1 MDLEF
6 VLFKLS
12 FFLGPFVG
20 FFVGIMALIYLL
32 DKSRWGKALV
42 ASLAA
47 SSLESQRYSQL
58 ITLGG
63 AAAAA
68 EVEAAERASEQQRGK
83 LSGLML
89 WSVLSAEE
97 ARTLQRRAATRTS
110 DVEAADG
117 TKAPAAAPSEYVRFL
132 LLRRTY
138 LGCSDVLFKKGSTL
152 LGCVRVGTRGLLED
166 ALLYAAN
173 YHKILACVLAI
184 KGSPYPRSSRRV
196 VFLMQHVLTFS
207 LIALTNDIFRLAG
220 VSSKYIGTFNST
232 VVPTLSISLNV
243 LFRSI
248 ITSDFIRRKGRVL
261 TSLIFGLGAF
271 SLLVFAAISTSS
283 MRREDLLI
291 DYTARVFVIS
301 SLQEL
306 LLISLLFYPRM
317 YLAVYMGRFP
327 VLMVGRYFFERLLYS
342 SSSGEDSSSAVD
354 TDLLAV
360 SLRLWGGVTVEW
372 AYSKRG
378 TMAKA
383 AAVAAE
389 EEEGEASRE
398 EAAAYNTSSIEM
410 QYLDSAPSED
420 AARESVTVAIDE
432 IHHKSP
438 LFARAGP
445 EGGDAVIVY
454 ESNPMHS
461 MSQARASGA
470 AGEVA
475 GGDGTAEG
483 SASAG
488 IARSVKQLAG
498 VADRRL
504 SFVQNIEFFE
514 ERGIGAASIP
524 SLLAGSGKRV
534 TLSRSMVGGK
544 RSSVEQRR
552 VTQQAGGP
560 SDSQLPSQEAGGGGG
575 ARGL

>member
-58 ITLGG
+58 ITLCG
-63 AAAAA
+63 AAAAEV

-83 LSGLML
+83 LSGLIL

-97 ARTLQRRAATRTS
+97 ARMLQRRAATRAS
-110 DVEAADG
+110 GVEAADG
-117 TKAPAAAPSEYVRFL
+117 TKAPAAAPSEYLRFL

-138 LGCSDVLFKKGSTL
+138 LGCSDVLFRRGSML
-152 LGCVRVGTRGLLED
+152 LGCVRVGTRELLED

-173 YHKILACVLAI
+173 ANYHKILACVFAIKGFAI
-184 KGSPYPRSSRRV
+184 KGSPYPRSSRRI

-220 VSSKYIGTFNST
+220 VSSSYIGTFNST
-232 VVPTLSISLNV
+232 VVPTLSISLDV
-243 LFRSI
+243 IFRSI

-291 DYTARVFVIS
+291 DYTTKVFVIS

-342 SSSGEDSSSAVD
+342 SSGEDSSSLLD
-354 TDLLAV
+354 TDLVVV
-360 SLRLWGGVTVEW
+360 SLRLWGGATVEW
-372 AYSKRG
+372 AYSKKG

-383 AAVAAE
+383 AAMAAE
-389 EEEGEASRE
+389 EEEGGEGSRE
-398 EAAAYNTSSIEM
+398 EESSYHASIEM
-410 QYLDSAPSED
+410 QDLDSASSED
-420 AARESVTVAIDE
+420 AARESVTVAIDD
-432 IHHKSP
+432 IHHDST
-438 LFARAGP
+438 LSARAGP
-445 EGGDAVIVY
+445 GGGDAVIVY

-470 AGEVA
+470 VGEVA
-475 GGDGTAEG
+475 GGDGTA
-483 SASAG
+483 
-488 IARSVKQLAG
+488 
-498 VADRRL
+498 
-504 SFVQNIEFFE
+504 
-514 ERGIGAASIP
+514 
-524 SLLAGSGKRV
+524 
-534 TLSRSMVGGK
+534 
-544 RSSVEQRR
+544 
-552 VTQQAGGP
+552 
-560 SDSQLPSQEAGGGGG
+560 GG
-575 ARGL
+575 AVWCRSGWSQGVV